1 MPAIVGIVN
10 VNSVGGVMN
19 IGDVRIISPRTS
31 EKTFAGG
38 GSFNSGTNLGIDNS
52 RSVINVYESAGFD
65 QTIFREEDRDLFDK
79 ERDLK

>member
-10 VNSVGGVMN
+10 VNSVSGVFN
-19 IGDVRIISPRTS
+19 IGDVRIISPRTE

-52 RSVINVYESAGFD
+52 RSVINVYESSGFD
-65 QTIFREEDRDLFDK
+65 QTFFQEVDRDLSAK
-79 ERDLK
+79 ERDFK